1 MADNKKQPVSFDDII
16 KAGKQNRAQACAE
29 LTTDHTTRPPKAQ
42 ERAARA
48 RHLRQKPSPERSR
61 SWQPQEG
68 THWRQSGQ
76 PSRSKQSKS
85 IPSMIIRL
93 HFADDHISAQLQSL
107 ARIARHLATAVVQ
120 QQQPS
125 RRQRALEAGSRTQEQ
140 QCWKKGGRSRR
151 WWRQH
156 QHKRRCWRAISC
168 GGQQLRTWNHRG
180 GHRERDAKRWW

>member
-68 THWRQSGQ
+68 THWRQSDQ

-120 QQQPS
+120 PG
-125 RRQRALEAGSRTQEQ
+125 RRFPATTAIAPPTCPRGWLPNPGTTMLE
-140 QCWKKGGRSRR
+140 
-151 WWRQH
+151 
-156 QHKRRCWRAISC
+156 KRRPQSEVVEAAS
-168 GGQQLRTWNHRG
+168 
-180 GHRERDAKRWW
+180 A